1 MSFKERMEKIINQGL
16 AVSKEVLDKAKTKSK
31 DLADKGVLKYEIMQ
45 LEKNEGKKFMEL
57 GGKVY
62 ELLVRDN
69 KNTVSK
75 STAEIKELLLE
86 LKDLED
92 RIEEKEVELKKS

>member
-16 AVSKEVLDKAKTKSK
+16 SVSKEVLDKAKTKSK
-31 DLADKGVLKYEIMQ
+31 DLADKGVLKYEIIQ
-45 LEKNEGKKFMEL
+45 LEKSEGKKFLEL

-86 LKDLED
+86 LKSLED
-92 RIEEKEVELKKS
+92 RIDKKEAEIKKS